1 VAGVPIASY
10 RDKMGALV
18 GANKLAYFRQQGLPI
33 EALSDPRIGS
43 IFSSFSV
50 LLMLSEE
57 MSASVCVGQRLS
69 IFSVISVPR
78 VSETKG
84 WLESLIKMQ

>member
-10 RDKMGALV
+10 RDKMSALV

-57 MSASVCVGQRLS
+57 MSASVCVGLRLS
-69 IFSVISVPR
+69 IFSVLSVLR
-78 VSETKG
+78 VSETNG
-84 WLESLIKMQ
+84 WLESLIKM